1 MLREISLFGEMGGI
15 LSLERFRLDKYADF
29 PKWYHEILKHAKI
42 VDTRYPVKGMNV
54 WMPYGLKAL
63 RMIQKIMINLLEETG
78 HEEAYFPTMIPE
90 SVFSKEKDFLQGFGG
105 ETFVVEGTMTK
116 KFNEKLFVRPTSE
129 TVMYYMWNIWIKG
142 RKDLPLKMY
151 QVVNVFRYETKM
163 THPILRVREI
173 MSFIEAHTAH
183 ATSEEAEKQINEAL
197 SIYKKFFDSLLLP
210 YFIVK
215 TPPWDTFAGAEYNY
229 DFITA
234 MPDGKG
240 LELGSV
246 INLGQKF
253 ARAFDIKFMD
263 SDGVTKHVYQTCYGV
278 SERTLG
284 AVIAIHGDQKGLFL
298 PPIIAPIQVVIVPI
312 ARRDEQDIIEYAK
325 KISEKL
331 KKAGIRTYLDD
342 DPEHTP
348 GWKYYFWEMKG
359 VPTRIEI
366 GRRELNNNTVTIA
379 RRDGAKKITVS
390 INDMVDKLRSIWIE
404 INDYLRKKA
413 IEHLKKMTIITY
425 KPEEI
430 GKGVKGLIIT
440 PWDGTKECADK
451 LEEITGKQVLGEI
464 IESPIKLPSLQG
476 KTICNNKPDRY
487 ALIGTTY

>member
-1 MLREISLFGEMGGI
+1 MLSTEK
-15 LSLERFRLDKYADF
+15 FRIDKYSNF
-29 PKWYHEILKHAKI
+29 SKWYHEILKQAKI
-42 VDTRYPVKGMNV
+42 VDIRYPVKGMNV

-63 RMIQKIMINLLEETG
+63 RLVQKILIDLLEETG

-90 SVFSKEKDFLQGFGG
+90 SIFSKEKDFLQGFGG
-105 ETFVVEGTMTK
+105 ETFVVEGTLTK
-116 KFNEKLFVRPTSE
+116 KFPEKLLVRPTSE
-129 TVMYYMWNIWIKG
+129 TVMYYMWSIWIKG

-183 ATSEEAEKQINEAL
+183 STPEDAEKQIEEAIR
-197 SIYKKFFDSLLLP
+197 IYKKFFDELLLP

-229 DFITA
+229 DFITV

-263 SDGVTKHVYQTCYGV
+263 SDGSVKYVYQTCYGV

-284 AVIAIHGDQKGLFL
+284 AIIGIHGDEKGLFF
-298 PPIIAPIQVVIVPI
+298 PPKIAPIQVVIVPI
-312 ARRDEQDIIEYAK
+312 ARRGEEDVYEYSD
-325 KISEKL
+325 KIADL
-331 KKAGIRTYLDD
+331 LRRNNIRAYVDKDT
-342 DPEHTP
+342 EHTP

-359 VPTRIEI
+359 VPTRLEI
-366 GRRELNNNTVTIA
+366 GRREVSNKTVTIA
-379 RRDGAKKITVS
+379 RRDGAPKVIVKL
-390 INDMVDKLRSIWIE
+390 NDLISKLYSVWAE
-404 INDYLRKKA
+404 INDYLRNRA
-413 IEHLKKMTIITY
+413 LEHLKKMTKIIMD
-425 KPEEI
+425 E
-430 GKGVKGLIIT
+430 KGIADQIKGLVVT
-440 PWDGTKECADK
+440 PWDGSRECAED
-451 LEEITGKQVLGEI
+451 LESIIGKQVLGEI
-464 IESPIKLPSLQG
+464 RESPIPLPYMDRG
-476 KTICNNKPDRY
+476 ICSNKPDRY
-487 ALIGTTY
+487 ALLGTTY

>member
-1 MLREISLFGEMGGI
+1 MAVPEK
-15 LSLERFRLDKYADF
+15 FRMNKYTDF
-29 PKWYHEILKHAKI
+29 PKWYHSILKYAGI
-42 VDTRYPVKGMNV
+42 VDIRYPIKGMNV

-63 RMIQKIMINLLEETG
+63 RNIQKVMINLLESTG

-90 SVFSKEKDFLQGFGG
+90 SVFAREKDFLEGFGG

-116 KFNEKLFVRPTSE
+116 KFGEKLLVRPTSE
-129 TVMYYMWNIWIKG
+129 TVMYYMWNMWIKG

-151 QVVNVFRYETKM
+151 QIVNVFRYETKM

-183 ATSEEAEKQINEAL
+183 ATPEEAEEQISTAL
-197 SIYKKFFDSLLLP
+197 KIYREFFDSLLLP
-210 YFIVK
+210 YYIVK

-263 SDGVTKHVYQTCYGV
+263 SDGSIKHVYQTCYGV

-284 AVIAIHGDQKGLFL
+284 AVIAVHGDEKGLFF
-298 PPIIAPIQVVIVPI
+298 PPSIAPIQVVIVPI
-312 ARRDEQDIIEYAK
+312 ARKGEEDIIEYARK
-325 KISEKL
+325 VAEVL
-331 KKAGIRTYLDD
+331 KENGTSVLVDE

-348 GWKYYFWEMKG
+348 GWKYYYWEMKG
-359 VPTRIEI
+359 VPARIEI
-366 GRRELNNNTVTIA
+366 GRREAENRTVTIA
-379 RRDGAKKITVS
+379 KRSGGAKRTVPLTDLIS
-390 INDMVDKLRSIWIE
+390 ALVDAWNDVI
-404 INDYLRKKA
+404 DYLKNKA
-413 IEHLKKMTIITY
+413 LQHLEKMTIITNNPSEAY
-425 KPEEI
+425 
-430 GKGVKGLIIT
+430 GKRALVIT
-440 PWDGTKECADK
+440 PWDGTQQCADR
-451 LEEITGKQVLGEI
+451 LESETGKQVLGEI
-464 IESPIKLPSLQG
+464 TESPIELPR
-476 KTICNNKPDRY
+476 IKPGGTCGSGREDRY
-487 ALIGTTY
+487 ALLGVTY